1 MIKTV
6 TSHIRYLLKQTLD
19 RYSAD

>member
-6 TSHIRYLLKQTLD
+6 TSYIRYLLKQTLD
-19 RYSAD
+19 GYSAD

>member
-6 TSHIRYLLKQTLD
+6 TLD
-19 RYSAD
+19 A

>member
-6 TSHIRYLLKQTLD
+6 T
-19 RYSAD
+19 

>member
-6 TSHIRYLLKQTLD
+6 TWMTYTFK
-19 RYSAD
+19 

>member
-6 TSHIRYLLKQTLD
+6 TLESVFSIRG
-19 RYSAD
+19 